1 MEQKKYKQI
10 DTKTPEIQ
18 EMILSYQIGGVAYE
32 LAQRLNLSPAQALD
46 MFYRSKTCAQL
57 HDKRT
62 GLYLMSNGY
71 IADDF
76 IMEMQRGIVL
86 RVGIDYSISHSK
98 LLTPS
103 FCRKFKPTFTTGF
116 PLWAKLS
123 AYLRSLICCKA
134 SSALL
139 SNFISIT

>member
-10 DTKTPEIQ
+10 NTKTPEIQ

-32 LAQRLNLSPAQALD
+32 LSQRLEIYPTLALD
-46 MFYRSKTCAQL
+46 LFYRSKTCAQL

-76 IMEMQRGIVL
+76 I
-86 RVGIDYSISHSK
+86 
-98 LLTPS
+98 
-103 FCRKFKPTFTTGF
+103 
-116 PLWAKLS
+116 
-123 AYLRSLICCKA
+123 
-134 SSALL
+134 
-139 SNFISIT
+139 

>member
-10 DTKTPEIQ
+10 NTKTPEIQ

-32 LAQRLNLSPAQALD
+32 LSQRLEISPALALD
-46 MFYRSKTCAQL
+46 LFYRSKTCAQL

-76 IMEMQRGIVL
+76 ITRSREG
-86 RVGIDYSISHSK
+86 
-98 LLTPS
+98 T
-103 FCRKFKPTFTTGF
+103 KPHFYTRATLPHTG
-116 PLWAKLS
+116 
-123 AYLRSLICCKA
+123 
-134 SSALL
+134 
-139 SNFISIT
+139 

>member
-76 IMEMQRGIVL
+76 IYEKQRG
-86 RVGIDYSISHSK
+86 D
-98 LLTPS
+98 
-103 FCRKFKPTFTTGF
+103 
-116 PLWAKLS
+116 
-123 AYLRSLICCKA
+123 
-134 SSALL
+134 
-139 SNFISIT
+139 